1 MKNNRDGN
9 HGHNEPGALSSPKKN
24 NTKDDNNNDNL
35 FNHVI
40 VQEHKCS
47 FKIWMCIKSTI

>member
-9 HGHNEPGALSSPKKN
+9 HGHNEPGALSTPKKN
-24 NTKDDNNNDNL
+24 NAKDDNNNDNL

-47 FKIWMCIKSTI
+47 FKI

>member
-9 HGHNEPGALSSPKKN
+9 HGRNEPGASSTPKKN

-47 FKIWMCIKSTI
+47 FKI